1 MRFIC
6 LFSISKFLKSQW
18 EARNTRQLL
27 IDGATRSG
35 DYGTGDQDEAED
47 KERRRTYV
55 RSKLGQARA
64 QLKIVSQSYGDM
76 VKTFLYQLTCSQDQ
90 GLHSLSFRLD
100 FNSHYKK
107 KDSRLSRP
115 LMFSA
120 RRLSMS
126 GNNSPMLSSQMTA
139 SLMSTGP

>member
-1 MRFIC
+1 MD
-6 LFSISKFLKSQW
+6 LETYFLNQW
-18 EARNTRQLL
+18 EARQTRQLL
-27 IDGATRSG
+27 VDSATRAG
-35 DYGTGDQDEAED
+35 GYGTSEADQTED

-55 RSKLGQARA
+55 RTKLGSVRA

-76 VKTFLYQLTCSQDQ
+76 VKTFLYQLTCSNDD
-90 GLHSLSFRLD
+90 GLQSLSFRLD

>member
-1 MRFIC
+1 MDLVFY
-6 LFSISKFLKSQW
+6 FLYQW
-18 EARNTRQLL
+18 EARQTRQLL
-27 IDGATRSG
+27 VDSATRAG
-35 DYGTGDQDEAED
+35 GYGTSEADQIED

-55 RSKLGQARA
+55 RTKLGSVRA

-76 VKTFLYQLTCSQDQ
+76 VKTFLYQLTCSNDD
-90 GLHSLSFRLD
+90 GLQSLSFRLD
-100 FNSHYKK
+100 FNSPYKK

>member
-1 MRFIC
+1 MSC
-6 LFSISKFLKSQW
+6 LQW
-18 EARNTRQLL
+18 EARQTRQLL
-27 IDGATRSG
+27 VDSATKAG
-35 DYGTGDQDEAED
+35 GYGTSEKEERED
-47 KERRRTYV
+47 RERRRV
-55 RSKLGQARA
+55 FARERLGTVRA

-76 VKTFLYQLTCSQDQ
+76 VKTFLYQLTCSNDD
-90 GLHSLSFRLD
+90 GLQSLSFRLD